1 MPSIFL
7 SYRRVDTSG
16 HTGRLSDALEAKFGH
31 DAVFHDIESI
41 EAGKRFDEVID
52 AALAKCRVF
61 IPLIGDDWLGITG
74 ADGRR
79 RLDDSADLVRREVAA
94 ALRRGVP
101 VIPVLLEGA
110 TMPAAASLPEEM
122 QALTRHQAIE
132 ISDTRWD
139 FDVQRLITAIE
150 RVGVAATGGS
160 DQPSRRYVLWGLA
173 AVGAA
178 AAGGAAWWRSSRP
191 DLPVIDGLWM
201 LPSGSYWTVVQTG
214 REVVIDET
222 HYQSREVWRRGTGRL
237 ADDGTLHAELL
248 PVFDP
253 PERLRLEYRLRLSAD
268 GRRLGGDVRD
278 LVSGRSDVV
287 TLLRRSPDRQ

>member
-31 DAVFHDIESI
+31 DAVFHDIQSI

-79 RLDDSADLVRREVAA
+79 RLDDPDDLVRREVVA
-94 ALRRGVP
+94 ALRRGIP

-110 TMPAAASLPEEM
+110 TMPAAASLPDAL
-122 QALTRHQAIE
+122 QPLTRHQAIE

-139 FDVQRLITAIE
+139 FDVQRLIAAIE
-150 RVGVAATGGS
+150 RVGVTEAGGRVP
-160 DQPSRRYVLWGLA
+160 PSRRRVLWGLA
-173 AVGAA
+173 AVAAA
-178 AAGGAAWWRSSRP
+178 AAGGSAWWRSSRP
-191 DLPVIDGLWM
+191 AIPDIDGTWE
-201 LPSGSYWTVVQTG
+201 LPSGSYWVVAQTG
-214 REVVIDET
+214 REVVIEET
-222 HYQSREVWRRGTGRL
+222 HYQSREVWRRGSGRV
-237 ADDGTLHAELL
+237 ADDGTLNAELL

-268 GRRLGGDVRD
+268 GRRLSGDVRD

-287 TLLRRSPDRQ
+287 TLLRR

>member
-16 HTGRLSDALEAKFGH
+16 HTGRLSDVLDARFGR
-31 DAVFHDIESI
+31 DAVFHDIQSI
-41 EAGKRFDEVID
+41 EAGTRFDEVID
-52 AALAKCRVF
+52 SALAECRVF
-61 IPLIGDDWLGITG
+61 VPLIGDDWLGITG

-79 RLDDSADLVRREVAA
+79 RLDDPEDLVRREVAA

-110 TMPAAASLPEEM
+110 TMPAAAALPEEL
-122 QALTRHQAIE
+122 QPLTRHQAVE

-139 FDVQRLITAIE
+139 FDVQRLIAAIE
-150 RVGVAATGGS
+150 HAGVADAAVPARPT
-160 DQPSRRYVLWGLA
+160 RRWILWGLA
-173 AVGAA
+173 GVVAA
-178 AAGGAAWWRSSRP
+178 ATGGAAWWHSSRP
-191 DLPVIDGLWM
+191 AIPDIDGVWE
-201 LPSGSYWTVVQTG
+201 LPSGSYWTVSQTG
-214 REVVIDET
+214 REVAIQET

-237 ADDGTLHAELL
+237 ADDGTLHAELR

-253 PERLRLEYRLRLSAD
+253 PERLRLEYRLTLSAD
-268 GRRLGGDVRD
+268 GRRLAGDVRD

-287 TLLRRSPDRQ
+287 TLLRQ

>member
-16 HTGRLSDALEAKFGH
+16 HTGRLSDALDAKFGR
-31 DAVFHDIESI
+31 DSVFHDIQSI
-41 EAGKRFDEVID
+41 EAGNRFDEVID

-79 RLDDSADLVRREVAA
+79 RLDDPGDLVRREVAA

-110 TMPAAASLPEEM
+110 SMPAAASLPEEM
-122 QALTRHQAIE
+122 RPLTRHQAVE

-139 FDVQRLITAIE
+139 FDVQRLVAAIE
-150 RVGVAATGGS
+150 RLGVAAAAG
-160 DQPSRRYVLWGLA
+160 PAPRSRRHVLWGLA

-178 AAGGAAWWRSSRP
+178 VAGGAAWWRSSRTDVP
-191 DLPVIDGLWM
+191 DIDGIWDW
-201 LPSGSYWTVVQTG
+201 PSGNYWIVTQNG
-214 REVVIDET
+214 REIAIEET
-222 HYQSREVWRRGTGRL
+222 HHQSREVWRRGTGRFE
-237 ADDGTLHAELL
+237 DDGTLQAELL

-253 PERLRLEYRLRLSAD
+253 PERLRLEFRLTLSPD
-268 GRRLGGDVRD
+268 GRRLGGAVRD
-278 LVSGRSDVV
+278 LVSGRSEYV
-287 TLLRRSPDRQ
+287 TLLRR

>member
-31 DAVFHDIESI
+31 AAVFHDVQSI
-41 EAGKRFDEVID
+41 EAGHRFDEVID
-52 AALAKCRVF
+52 SALAKCRVF
-61 IPLIGDDWLGITG
+61 VPLIGDDWLRVTG

-79 RLDDSADLVRREVAA
+79 RLDDPGDLVRREVAA
-94 ALRRGVP
+94 ALRRGIP

-110 TMPAAASLPEEM
+110 TMPAADSLPDEL
-122 QALTRHQAIE
+122 QPLTRHQAIE

-139 FDVQRLITAIE
+139 FDVRRLIAAIE
-150 RVGVAATGGS
+150 RAGVPASGGRAR
-160 DQPSRRYVLWGLA
+160 PSRRALLAGLV
-173 AVGAA
+173 AVSAL
-178 AAGGAAWWRSSRP
+178 AGGSAWWIASRP
-191 DLPVIDGLWM
+191 RVADLDGIWM
-201 LPSGSYWTVVQTG
+201 LPSGSYWTVEQAG
-214 REVVIDET
+214 RDVAIRET

-237 ADDGTLHAELL
+237 DDDGTLQAELL

-253 PERLRLEYRLRLSAD
+253 PERVRLEYRLRVSAD
-268 GRRLGGDVRD
+268 GRRLSGDVHD

-287 TLLRRSPDRQ
+287 TLQRQ

>member
-7 SYRRVDTSG
+7 SYRRVDTGG
-16 HTGRLSDALEAKFGH
+16 HTGRLSDALDAKFGR
-31 DAVFHDIESI
+31 DAVFHDIQSI
-41 EAGKRFDEVID
+41 EAGNRFDEVID
-52 AALAKCRVF
+52 SALAKCRVF
-61 IPLIGDDWLGITG
+61 VPLIGDDWLGITG

-79 RLDDSADLVRREVAA
+79 RLDDPTDLVRREVAA

-110 TMPAAASLPEEM
+110 AMPAAASLPEEM
-122 QALTRHQAIE
+122 QPLTRHQAIE

-139 FDVQRLITAIE
+139 FDVQRLIAAIE
-150 RVGVAATGGS
+150 RVGVAEAGRPV
-160 DQPSRRYVLWGLA
+160 QPSRRHVLWGLA
-173 AVGAA
+173 AVAAA
-178 AAGGAAWWRSSRP
+178 AAGGVAWWRSTRADIP
-191 DLPVIDGLWM
+191 DIDGIWE
-201 LPSGSYWTVVQTG
+201 LPSGSYWVVTQTG

-237 ADDGTLHAELL
+237 ADDGALHAELL

-287 TLLRRSPDRQ
+287 TLLRR